1 MDIQYSINPK
11 TQSIMK
17 LQGFVGTGSG
27 KLGASVF
34 TIRKGVQ
41 VVRQYQGEVGNPKTE
56 SQVENR
62 AKFKLLSQLSTL
74 AAPVVSLPRTS
85 NALTSQRNLFIK
97 ANFSAVEIKS
107 GTAGITASDIVLT
120 SSPLTA
126 PAVEFTQA
134 AGQITVTPA
143 TTLDGWDGISAM
155 AVGFDSNG
163 NVRGDAG
170 KSTDN
175 TGVVVLSMPA
185 GYSPRV
191 IFYAW
196 KYRDADARAR
206 YGNMIGDNGDVTVP
220 FSRLVADG
228 DIIVSATTMANPSQA

>member
-1 MDIQYSINPK
+1 MDIHHSINPK
-11 TQSIMK
+11 KHRIMK
-17 LQGFVGTGSG
+17 LQGIVGTGTG

-41 VVRQYQGEVGNPKTE
+41 IVRQYQGEVGNPKTE

-62 AKFKLLSQLSTL
+62 AKFKLLSQLSAL

-97 ANFSAVEIKS
+97 ANFPAVEIKS
-107 GTAGITASDIVLT
+107 GKAGITASDILLT

-134 AGQITVTPA
+134 GGLITVAPT

-155 AVGFDSNG
+155 AVGFG
-163 NVRGDAG
+163 NDGSVRGDAG

-175 TGVVVLSMPA
+175 TGVVLLSMPA
-185 GYSPRV
+185 GYSPSI

-196 KYRDADARAR
+196 KYRDEDARAR
-206 YGNMIGDNGDVTVP
+206 YGSMIGDDGDVTVP
-220 FSRLVADG
+220 FYRLVADG
-228 DIIVSATTMANPSQA
+228 DIIVSATTVANPTQA